1 MNAQKRLMDALF
13 ADELREHVNLKF
25 FRGTGSDVSPE
36 QLREASASAIF
47 QVNSGVV
54 ERRNSFGDREIR
66 QIEVAKIV
74 ASA

>member
-1 MNAQKRLMDALF
+1 MTAQKRLMDALF

-25 FRGTGSDVSPE
+25 FRGTGSNVSAE
-36 QLREASASAIF
+36 QLCEASASAIF

-54 ERRNSFGDREIR
+54 ERRTEFGDRDLR
-66 QIEVAKIV
+66 QIDVAKIV